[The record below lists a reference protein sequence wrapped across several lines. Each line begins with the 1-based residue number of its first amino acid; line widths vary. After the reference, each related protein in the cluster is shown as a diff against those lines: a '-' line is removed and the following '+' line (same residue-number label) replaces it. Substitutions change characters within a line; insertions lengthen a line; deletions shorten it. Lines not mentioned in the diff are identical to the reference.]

1 MAYDTEELKQKAI
14 SAIKEHKLLF
24 IDDLVSYLPCSKQTF
39 YDHKLDKLDEIKELM
54 MKNRVE
60 IKNSLRAKWYKSDN
74 ATLQLALY
82 KIIGS
87 EHEAHRLNGSRQ
99 EIKQETTYKH
109 EPVQMTA
116 EEAKKYLDS
125 ADIA

>member
-1 MAYDTEELKQKAI
+1 MAYKTEDLKQRALQVITNYKLIWTEEVPAMMGI
-14 SAIKEHKLLF
+14 
-24 IDDLVSYLPCSKQTF
+24 SKQT
-39 YDHKLDKLDEIKELM
+39 YYNHGLDKMDEVKDAIYN
-54 MKNRVE
+54 NRVT
-60 IKNSLRAKWYKSDN
+60 IKVGQRKKWYDSEI
-74 ATLQLALY
+74 ASLQIALAKL
-82 KIIGS
+82 IGTD
-87 EHEAHRLNGSRQ
+87 EEVHRLNGSRQ

>member
-1 MAYDTEELKQKAI
+1 MAYKTE
-14 SAIKEHKLLF
+14 
-24 IDDLVSYLPCSKQTF
+24 DLVQRALEAITKYKLIFMDEIPVAMGISKQTL
-39 YDHKLDKLDEIKELM
+39 YNHNLDKMDEVKDALVT
-54 MKNRVE
+54 NR
-60 IKNSLRAKWYKSDN
+60 IQIRIGQRKKWYDSEN
-74 ATLQLALY
+74 ASLQIALR
-82 KIIGS
+82 KLIGT
-87 EHEAHRLNGSRQ
+87 EDEVHRLNGSRQ